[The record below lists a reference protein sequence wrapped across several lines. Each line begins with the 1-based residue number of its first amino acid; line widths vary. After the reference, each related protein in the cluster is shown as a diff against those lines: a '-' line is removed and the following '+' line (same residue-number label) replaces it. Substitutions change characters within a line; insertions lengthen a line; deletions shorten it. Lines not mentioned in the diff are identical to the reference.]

1 MRRPSKRQ
9 SRILQLDGVK
19 KKRKQTD
26 GLPGGLIESAALYL
40 MNKIFVRSR
49 K

>member
-9 SRILQLDGVK
+9 SGILRLDEVK
-19 KKRKQTD
+19 KKRKQTG
-26 GLPGGLIESAALYL
+26 GLPGGIIESAALYF